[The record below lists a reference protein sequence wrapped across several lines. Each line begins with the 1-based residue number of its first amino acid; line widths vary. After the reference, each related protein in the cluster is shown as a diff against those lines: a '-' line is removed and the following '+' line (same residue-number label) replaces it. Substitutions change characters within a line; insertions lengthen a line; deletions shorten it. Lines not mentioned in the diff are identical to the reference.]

1 MHVCQY
7 VYMCMYAKNQF
18 LCVVVL
24 RPAYSSGQKK
34 GLVPYSLNDRT
45 DAALRFKK

>member
-1 MHVCQY
+1 MSVVC
-7 VYMCMYAKNQF
+7 VCSCMCV
-18 LCVVVL
+18 CV
-24 RPAYSSGQKK
+24 YSSGQKK